1 VTPTNPETSGAE
13 PGRGELWIVGA
24 ALLVFGLIA
33 VSLAM
38 PAEEDAFI
46 YYRYAWNWAHGHGLV
61 FNTGDPVEG
70 FSGPVWMM
78 VLALLARARLD
89 LPRAAPALGILCG
102 AATLIATWL
111 LARAAGLSRFGRLAP
126 VVALALSGPF
136 IVWSRSGLETPFY
149 SLAIVISCGAYLATE
164 YPLRPGFRQ
173 PWSRWL
179 RWVAMLAPVAV
190 TLGRPEG
197 MLLVPILV
205 ADRLTDRRDNRRD
218 YRGALRYALPT
229 AIGYGGYLVWRF
241 LTFHRLV
248 PNTSV
253 KLYPLLI
260 DRSGGQFL
268 GYVLYLGGLPLLL
281 PLLALLRSGDR
292 GAERRRLALLLA
304 VPGLLSVA
312 FNFLSGGDYRPGF
325 RYFIPTLPV
334 LLVAIWCGYELL
346 AAGRARA
353 SRWGR
358 AVLLAL
364 LLVGP
369 VLALRD
375 NPPRIR
381 GWRQEVYDR
390 WLDPYSDVSHWGIQI
405 ALWMDAHV
413 PRNSVVAFGQM
424 GRIPY
429 YLASR
434 GHEVIF
440 VDTLGLV
447 DRQVAEV
454 YRFDRKLKDLFRDL
468 RAGRSLP
475 EALAK
480 GRRERASRLA
490 QTVLARHPDFI
501 LIETALDDYGMMK
514 ALVASPE
521 LKAKYRLTGRLPPMG
536 ETYIRIYT
544 RL

>member
-1 VTPTNPETSGAE
+1 MTPTNPETSGAE

-46 YYRYAWNWAHGHGLV
+46 YYRYAWNWANGHGLV

-78 VLALLARARLD
+78 VLALLARAGLD
-89 LPRAAPALGILCG
+89 LPRTAPALGILCG
-102 AATLIATWL
+102 AATLVATWF

-126 VVALALSGPF
+126 VVALALSVPF

-149 SLAIVISCGAYLATE
+149 SLAIVAACAAYLSTE
-164 YPLRPGFRQ
+164 YPLATGLQRP
-173 PWSRWL
+173 WV
-179 RWVAMLAPVAV
+179 RWVAMVAPLAV

-205 ADRLTDRRDNRRD
+205 ADRLTDRRD

-268 GYVLYLGGLPLLL
+268 GYVLYLGALPLLL
-281 PLLALLRSGDR
+281 PLLGLLRSGDR
-292 GAERRRLALLLA
+292 RVERRRLLLLLA

-334 LLVAIWCGYELL
+334 LLVAVWCGYELL
-346 AAGRARA
+346 AA
-353 SRWGR
+353 SRKSAGQ
-358 AVLLAL
+358 AVLLGL

-369 VLALRD
+369 LLALRD
-375 NPPRIR
+375 NPPRIA
-381 GWRQEVYDR
+381 GWRQEVFDR
-390 WLDPYSDVSHWGIQI
+390 WLDPFSDTSHWGIQT
-405 ALWMDAHV
+405 ALWMDANI
-413 PRNSVVAFGQM
+413 PPKSVVAFGQM

-434 GHEVIF
+434 GHEVAF

-468 RAGRSLP
+468 RAGMSWP
-475 EALAK
+475 EALEK

-490 QTVLARHPDFI
+490 QVVLARHPDFI
-501 LIETALDDYGMMK
+501 LLEIALDDYGMMK
-514 ALVASPE
+514 ALVAAPE
-521 LKAKYRLTGRLPPMG
+521 LKASYRLTGQLPPTG
-536 ETYIRIYT
+536 IPYVRIYS

>member
-1 VTPTNPETSGAE
+1 MNPEISGAE
-13 PGRGELWIVGA
+13 PGRGELWVVAA

-33 VSLAM
+33 VSLSM

-46 YYRYAWNWAHGHGLV
+46 YYRYAWNSAHGHGLV

-70 FSGPVWMM
+70 FSGPIWMM
-78 VLALLARARLD
+78 VLALLARAGLD
-89 LPRAAPALGILCG
+89 LPRTVPALGILCG
-102 AATLIATWL
+102 AAALVATWL

-126 VVALALSGPF
+126 VVALALSAPF
-136 IVWSRSGLETPFY
+136 VVWSRSGLETPFY
-149 SLAIVISCGAYLATE
+149 SLAIVVACAAYLTAE
-164 YPLRPGFRQ
+164 YPLATGLQRPVR
-173 PWSRWL
+173 RWV
-179 RWVAMLAPVAV
+179 RWVAMLTPIAV

-197 MLLVPILV
+197 LLLVGLLV
-205 ADRLTDRRDNRRD
+205 ADRLTDGREYGRD

-268 GYVLYLGGLPLLL
+268 GYVLYLGALPLLL
-281 PLLALLRSGDR
+281 PLLALLRSGNR
-292 GAERRRLALLLA
+292 RAERRRLILLLA
-304 VPGLLSVA
+304 VPALLSVV

-346 AAGRARA
+346 AAGRAKA
-353 SRWGR
+353 GR

-369 VLALRD
+369 LLALRE
-375 NPPRIR
+375 NPPWIA
-381 GWRQEVYDR
+381 GWRQEVFDR
-390 WLDPYSDVSHWGIQI
+390 WLDPFSDTSHWGIQS
-405 ALWMDAHV
+405 ALWMDAHI
-413 PRNSVVAFGQM
+413 PPKSVVAFGQM

-434 GHEVIF
+434 GHEVTFI
-440 VDTLGLV
+440 DTLGLV

-468 RAGRSLP
+468 RAGRSWP
-475 EALAK
+475 EALEK
-480 GRRERASRLA
+480 GRRERANRLA
-490 QTVLARHPDFI
+490 EVVLARHPDFI
-501 LIETALDDYGMMK
+501 LLETALDDYGMMK
-514 ALVASPE
+514 ALVASPG
-521 LKAKYRLTGRLPPMG
+521 LKASYRLTGQLPPEGMA
-536 ETYIRIYT
+536 YVRIYT

>member
-1 VTPTNPETSGAE
+1 MNPETSGAE
-13 PGRGELWIVGA
+13 PGRGELWIVAA

-33 VSLAM
+33 VSLSM

-70 FSGPVWMM
+70 FSGPIWMM
-78 VLALLARARLD
+78 VLALLARAGLD
-89 LPRAAPALGILCG
+89 LPRTVPALGILCG
-102 AATLIATWL
+102 AATLVATWL

-126 VVALALSGPF
+126 VVALALSAPF
-136 IVWSRSGLETPFY
+136 VVWSRSGLETPFY
-149 SLAIVISCGAYLATE
+149 SLAIVVACAAYLATE
-164 YPLRPGFRQ
+164 YPLRPGFRL
-173 PWSRWL
+173 PWL
-179 RWVAMLAPVAV
+179 RWVAMLAPLAV

-197 MLLVPILV
+197 MLLVGLLV
-205 ADRLTDRRDNRRD
+205 ADRLTDGWDL
-218 YRGALRYALPT
+218 RGALRYALPT

-268 GYVLYLGGLPLLL
+268 GYLLYLGALPLLL
-281 PLLALLRSGDR
+281 PLLALLRSGER
-292 GAERRRLALLLA
+292 RAERRRLILLLA
-304 VPGLLSVA
+304 VPALLSVV

-334 LLVAIWCGYELL
+334 LLVAVWCGYELL
-346 AAGRARA
+346 AAGRAKA
-353 SRWGR
+353 GR
-358 AVLLAL
+358 AILLAL

-369 VLALRD
+369 LLALRE
-375 NPPRIR
+375 NPPRIA
-381 GWRQEVYDR
+381 GWRQEVFDR
-390 WLDPYSDVSHWGIQI
+390 WLDPFSDTSHWGIQS
-405 ALWMDAHV
+405 ALWMDAHI
-413 PRNSVVAFGQM
+413 PPKSVVAFGQM

-434 GHEVIF
+434 GHEVTFI
-440 VDTLGLV
+440 DTLGLV

-468 RAGRSLP
+468 RAGRSWP
-475 EALAK
+475 GALEK
-480 GRRERASRLA
+480 GRRERANRLA
-490 QTVLARHPDFI
+490 EVVLARHPDFI

-514 ALVASPE
+514 ALVASPG
-521 LKAKYRLTGRLPPMG
+521 LKASYRLTGQLPPEGMA
-536 ETYIRIYT
+536 YVRIYT

>member
-1 VTPTNPETSGAE
+1 MNPETSGAE
-13 PGRGELWIVGA
+13 PGRGELWVVAA

-33 VSLAM
+33 VSLSM

-70 FSGPVWMM
+70 FSGPIWMM
-78 VLALLARARLD
+78 VLALLARAGLD
-89 LPRAAPALGILCG
+89 LPRTVPALGILCG
-102 AATLIATWL
+102 AATLVATWL

-126 VVALALSGPF
+126 VVALALSAPF
-136 IVWSRSGLETPFY
+136 VVWSRSGLETPFY
-149 SLAIVISCGAYLATE
+149 SLAIVVACAAYLATE
-164 YPLRPGFRQ
+164 YPLAAGLQGPVR
-173 PWSRWL
+173 RWV
-179 RWVAMLAPVAV
+179 RWVAMLAPLAV

-197 MLLVPILV
+197 MLLVGLLV
-205 ADRLTDRRDNRRD
+205 ADRLTDGRDNGRD

-268 GYVLYLGGLPLLL
+268 GYVLYLGALPLLL
-281 PLLALLRSGDR
+281 PLLALLRSGER
-292 GAERRRLALLLA
+292 RAERRRLILLLA
-304 VPGLLSVA
+304 VPALLSVA

-334 LLVAIWCGYELL
+334 LLVAVWCGYELL
-346 AAGRARA
+346 AAGRAKA
-353 SRWGR
+353 GR
-358 AVLLAL
+358 SVLLAL

-369 VLALRD
+369 LLALRE
-375 NPPRIR
+375 NPPRIA
-381 GWRQEVYDR
+381 GWRQEVFDR
-390 WLDPYSDVSHWGIQI
+390 WLDPFSDTSHWGIQS
-405 ALWMDAHV
+405 ALWMDAHI
-413 PRNSVVAFGQM
+413 PPKSVVAFGQM

-434 GHEVIF
+434 GHEVTFI
-440 VDTLGLV
+440 DTLGLV

-468 RAGRSLP
+468 RAGRSWP
-475 EALAK
+475 EALEK
-480 GRRERASRLA
+480 GRRERANRLA
-490 QTVLARHPDFI
+490 EVVLARHPDFI

-514 ALVASPE
+514 ALVASPG
-521 LKAKYRLTGRLPPMG
+521 LKASYRLTGQLPPEGMA
-536 ETYIRIYT
+536 YVRIYT

>member
-1 VTPTNPETSGAE
+1 MAPE
-13 PGRGELWIVGA
+13 PGRGELWIVAA

-70 FSGPVWMM
+70 FSGPIWMM
-78 VLALLARARLD
+78 VLALLARVGLD
-89 LPRAAPALGILCG
+89 LPRAVPALGILCG
-102 AATLIATWL
+102 GATLIATWL
-111 LARAAGLSRFGRLAP
+111 LAWAVGLSRFGRLAP
-126 VVALALSGPF
+126 VVALALSVPF
-136 IVWSRSGLETPFY
+136 VVWSRSGLETPFY
-149 SLAIVISCGAYLATE
+149 SLAIVVACGAYLATE
-164 YPLRPGFRQ
+164 YPLRPEFRR
-173 PWSRWL
+173 PWHRWL
-179 RWVAMLAPVAV
+179 RWLAMLAPIAV

-197 MLLVPILV
+197 MLLVPILI
-205 ADRLTDRRDNRRD
+205 ADRLTDRRENGRD

-268 GYVLYLGGLPLLL
+268 GYVLYLGALPLLL
-281 PLLALLRSGDR
+281 PLLALVRSGDR
-292 GAERRRLALLLA
+292 RAERRRLILLLA
-304 VPGLLSVA
+304 VPALLSIA

-334 LLVAIWCGYELL
+334 LLVAVWCGYELL
-346 AAGRARA
+346 AAGRAKV
-353 SRWGR
+353 GR

-369 VLALRD
+369 LLALRD
-375 NPPRIR
+375 NPPRIA
-381 GWRQEVYDR
+381 GWRQEVYER
-390 WLDPYSDVSHWGIQI
+390 WLDPFSDTSHWGIQI

-413 PRNSVVAFGQM
+413 PPKSVVAFGQM

-434 GHEVIF
+434 GHEVTF

-454 YRFDRKLKDLFRDL
+454 YRLDRKLKDLFRDL
-468 RAGRSLP
+468 RAGRSWP
-475 EALAK
+475 EALEK

-490 QTVLARHPDFI
+490 DVVLARHPDFI
-501 LIETALDDYGMMK
+501 LLETALDEYGMMK

-521 LKAKYRLTGRLPPMG
+521 LAAKYRLTGQLPPTG
-536 ETYIRIYT
+536 RPYVRIYS

>member
-1 VTPTNPETSGAE
+1 MKTSAVHSGV
-13 PGRGELWIVGA
+13 GRGELWIVA
-24 ALLVFGLIA
+24 AAVLVFGLIA

-70 FSGPVWMM
+70 FSGPIWMM
-78 VLALLARARLD
+78 VLALVARAGLD
-89 LPRAAPALGILCG
+89 LPRTAPVLGILCG
-102 AATLIATWL
+102 AATLVATWL
-111 LARAAGLSRFGRLAP
+111 LGCAAGLSRFGRLAP
-126 VVALALSGPF
+126 VAVLALSIPF

-149 SLAIVISCGAYLATE
+149 SLAIVVACGAYLAAE
-164 YPLRPGFRQ
+164 YPLRPG
-173 PWSRWL
+173 PHPALRWL
-179 RWVAMLAPVAV
+179 AMLAPVAV

-197 MLLVPILV
+197 MLLVLILI
-205 ADRLTDRRDNRRD
+205 ADRLTDGRN

-229 AIGYGGYLVWRF
+229 ALGYGGYLVWRF

-260 DRSGGQFL
+260 DRSGSQFL
-268 GYVLYLGGLPLLL
+268 GYVLYLGALPLLL
-281 PLLALLRSGDR
+281 PLLALVRSGDR
-292 GAERRRLALLLA
+292 RTERRRLILLLA

-334 LLVAIWCGYELL
+334 LLVAIWYGYELL
-346 AAGRARA
+346 TAGKAKAA
-353 SRWGR
+353 R
-358 AVLLAL
+358 AVLLGL

-369 VLALRD
+369 LLALRE

-381 GWRQEVYDR
+381 GWRQEVYEP
-390 WLDPYSDVSHWGIQI
+390 WLDPYSDASHWGIQI

-434 GHEVIF
+434 GHEVTF

-468 RAGRSLP
+468 RAGSSLP
-475 EALAK
+475 EALEK
-480 GRRERASRLA
+480 GRRERANRLA
-490 QTVLARHPDFI
+490 ETVLARHPGFI
-501 LIETALDDYGMMK
+501 LIETALDEYGMMK
-514 ALVASPE
+514 ALVASPGF
-521 LKAKYRLTGRLPPMG
+521 KAKYRQTGQLPPT
-536 ETYIRIYT
+536 EAPYVRIYT
-544 RL
+544 RLN

>member
-1 VTPTNPETSGAE
+1 
-13 PGRGELWIVGA
+13 
-24 ALLVFGLIA
+24 
-33 VSLAM
+33 
-38 PAEEDAFI
+38 
-46 YYRYAWNWAHGHGLV
+46 
-61 FNTGDPVEG
+61 
-70 FSGPVWMM
+70 
-78 VLALLARARLD
+78 
-89 LPRAAPALGILCG
+89 
-102 AATLIATWL
+102 
-111 LARAAGLSRFGRLAP
+111 
-126 VVALALSGPF
+126 
-136 IVWSRSGLETPFY
+136 
-149 SLAIVISCGAYLATE
+149 
-164 YPLRPGFRQ
+164 
-173 PWSRWL
+173 
-179 RWVAMLAPVAV
+179 
-190 TLGRPEG
+190 

-205 ADRLTDRRDNRRD
+205 ADRLTDGRDL
-218 YRGALRYALPT
+218 RGALRYALPT

-268 GYVLYLGGLPLLL
+268 GYVLYLGALPLLL
-281 PLLALLRSGDR
+281 PLLALLRSGER
-292 GAERRRLALLLA
+292 RVERRRLILLLA

-334 LLVAIWCGYELL
+334 LLVAVWCGYELL
-346 AAGRARA
+346 AAGRKNA
-353 SRWGR
+353 GR

-369 VLALRD
+369 LLAVRD
-375 NPPRIR
+375 NPPRIH
-381 GWRQEVYDR
+381 GWRQEVFDR
-390 WLDPYSDVSHWGIQI
+390 WLDPFSDVSHWGIQI

-413 PRNSVVAFGQM
+413 PPKSVVAFGQM

-434 GHEVIF
+434 GHDITF

-447 DRQVAEV
+447 DRQVAGV

-468 RAGRSLP
+468 RAGDSPR
-475 EALAK
+475 EALEK
-480 GRRERASRLA
+480 GRRERANRLA
-490 QTVLARHPDFI
+490 EVVLARHPDFI
-501 LIETALDDYGMMK
+501 LLEADLDDYGMMK

-521 LKAKYRLTGRLPPMG
+521 LKAKYHLTGRLPPTG
-536 ETYIRIYT
+536 RTYVRIYT

>member
-1 VTPTNPETSGAE
+1 MRKASAMADQPRV
-13 PGRGELWIVGA
+13 PGRGEMWIVAA

-61 FNTGDPVEG
+61 FNLGDPVEG
-70 FSGPVWMM
+70 FSGPIWML
-78 VLALLARARLD
+78 VLALLARAGFD
-89 LPRAAPALGILCG
+89 LPRTAPALGILCG
-102 AATLIATWL
+102 AATLAATWL
-111 LARAAGLSRFGRLAP
+111 LARAAALSRFGRLAP
-126 VVALALSGPF
+126 VVVLALSAPF

-149 SLAIVISCGAYLATE
+149 SLAIAVACGAYLASE
-164 YPLRPGFRQ
+164 YPLCPGSRRP
-173 PWSRWL
+173 WW
-179 RWVAMLAPVAV
+179 RWVAMLAPIAVA
-190 TLGRPEG
+190 LGRPEG
-197 MLLVPILV
+197 LLLAGVLV
-205 ADRLTDRRDNRRD
+205 ADRLTDGQGRTDYGRD

-260 DRSGGQFL
+260 DRSSSQFL
-268 GYVLYLGGLPLLL
+268 GYVLYLGALPLLP
-281 PLLALLRSGDR
+281 PLLALLRSR
-292 GAERRRLALLLA
+292 ERTEGRRLAILLA
-304 VPGLLSVA
+304 VVGLLSVA
-312 FNFLSGGDYRPGF
+312 FIFLSGGDYRSGF

-334 LLVAIWCGYELL
+334 LLVAIWCGYEVL
-346 AAGRARA
+346 AAGRAKA
-353 SRWGR
+353 AR

-369 VLALRD
+369 LLALRA
-375 NPPRIR
+375 NPPRLR
-381 GWRQEVYDR
+381 GWRLEVYEP
-390 WLDPYSDVSHWGIQI
+390 WLKPFSDAPQI

-413 PRNSVVAFGQM
+413 PQKSVVAFGQM

-434 GHEVIF
+434 GHDIAF

-468 RAGRSLP
+468 RAGNSLP
-475 EALAK
+475 EAIEK
-480 GRRERASRLA
+480 GRRERANRLA
-490 QTVLARHPDFI
+490 EVVLARHPDFI
-501 LIETALDDYGMMK
+501 LLETALDEYGMMK

-521 LKAKYRLTGRLPPMG
+521 LKAKYRLTGRLPPTG
-536 ETYIRIYT
+536 TADLRIYS